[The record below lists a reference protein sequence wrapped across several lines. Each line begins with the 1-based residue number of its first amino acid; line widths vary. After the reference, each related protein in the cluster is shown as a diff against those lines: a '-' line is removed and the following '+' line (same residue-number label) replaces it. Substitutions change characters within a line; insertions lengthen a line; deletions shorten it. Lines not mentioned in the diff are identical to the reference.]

1 MKKWSFKQVAFLTDI
16 YLFVL
21 DQYIDEIKIQ
31 IKPLLGTEVSGRDN
45 IAACLMCKA
54 AMDFQNEIEEKHNQ
68 ICFLT
73 DDEIE
78 RNPIWY
84 SFIDEWHIKE
94 KNTNEK
100 T

>member
-1 MKKWSFKQVAFLTDI
+1 
-16 YLFVL
+16 
-21 DQYIDEIKIQ
+21 
-31 IKPLLGTEVSGRDN
+31 
-45 IAACLMCKA
+45 
-54 AMDFQNEIEEKHNQ
+54 MDFQNEIEEKHNQ